1 MIRAASSLYSEGL
14 SVLLAGLSNTVY
26 EQGSFLRC
34 DASNWPLV
42 YRNTGT
48 HKPCVCNPQV
58 MLKDIAD
65 SKRMNS
71 NIKALPTV
79 VTSPVRGR
87 RQDAASIS
95 PLTSTVT
102 SALFWPPHHQD
113 ILKLPSQVQNVMQQ
127 HACTVLCTQCP
138 CCCMQSGNLAI

>member
-1 MIRAASSLYSEGL
+1 M
-14 SVLLAGLSNTVY
+14 LAGSSNIVY
-26 EQGSFLRC
+26 DQGSFLRC
-34 DASNWPLV
+34 DASKWLLA

-48 HKPCVCNPQV
+48 HNPCVLPQV

-87 RQDAASIS
+87 RQDAVSIS

-113 ILKLPSQVQNVMQQ
+113 TLKLPSQVLNVMR
-127 HACTVLCTQCP
+127 HHVRTIPCTQCT
-138 CCCMQSGNLAI
+138 CCCVQTGNPAM